1 MGQSRGP
8 LPRQHPAAFLLRC
21 LAEGWCV
28 GSMVGKGL
36 PRDLGTGLP
45 RLPTGST
52 CLPAVAPSSTTLG
65 TSSCR
70 GCLRSMTG

>member
-1 MGQSRGP
+1 MGQSGGP
-8 LPRQHPAAFLLRC
+8 LHRQHPAAFLLQC
-21 LAEGWCV
+21 LAEAWFV

-36 PRDLGTGLP
+36 PRDLGTGLS
-45 RLPTGST
+45 RLPAGST
-52 CLPAVAPSSTTLG
+52 CPPAAAPSSTILG